1 MKTATKVKTS
11 LKKLKLRATSLKLK
25 SATLVSHDKLRQLQV
40 VQYYRNSKAWTQR
53 LDHRLKVHNTAPKEI
68 DETER
73 KCSNCGHHYSGRVC
87 PQCGQVGTW
96 SRYTWKQAF
105 LNLLDIWGLGNRPM
119 FRTLHELFMRPGYMI
134 RDYLNG
140 CRQFYF
146 PPFKLVAIAVVF
158 LIFVGWLTGV
168 HGLSPF
174 SFLTENI
181 GLSEVADWE
190 GVKAF
195 VDAKLDSIK
204 SIFDISNVEITTS
217 LKSVITA
224 ITWFVWFLSRNML
237 YEWLFIG
244 AVLGIC
250 IWMAFI
256 KVSKY
261 NFVETYIFLTYVMAQ
276 FLLCLI
282 PGTLLVWLKG
292 SLASVSPFLQH
303 CAGYAFIAYS
313 IAVVLLLL
321 TVFRQFYGLTRKST
335 VLHLLLSLLVGFVM
349 IIVIGA
355 LITNILQKNY
365 DVVGTIMCET
375 VAIALIVRGFSF
387 ADQFLR
393 ANKKSV
399 TRVVD
404 YSCKVAMLVIFYTF
418 KCDSIFAIEPA
429 FLNYILILILMMIYA
444 PLAVSLSLLP
454 IAVYKNYQSTW
465 RALLALLPVA
475 ILWVV
480 IRSL

>member
-1 MKTATKVKTS
+1 
-11 LKKLKLRATSLKLK
+11 
-25 SATLVSHDKLRQLQV
+25 
-40 VQYYRNSKAWTQR
+40 
-53 LDHRLKVHNTAPKEI
+53 
-68 DETER
+68 
-73 KCSNCGHHYSGRVC
+73 
-87 PQCGQVGTW
+87 
-96 SRYTWKQAF
+96 
-105 LNLLDIWGLGNRPM
+105 
-119 FRTLHELFMRPGYMI
+119 
-134 RDYLNG
+134 
-140 CRQFYF
+140 
-146 PPFKLVAIAVVF
+146 VVF

-282 PGTLLVWLKG
+282 PGTILVWLKG

-418 KCDSIFAIEPA
+418 KCDSIFTIEPA

>member
-1 MKTATKVKTS
+1 MKTAIKVKTS
-11 LKKLKLRATSLKLK
+11 LQKLRLKAKSLKLK
-25 SATLVSHDKLRQLQV
+25 STALVSHNKLKRLKTV
-40 VQYYRNSKAWTQR
+40 KYYRNSKAWSRR
-53 LDHRLKVHNTAPKEI
+53 LDHRLQQHRTVPDAI

-73 KCSNCGHHYSGRVC
+73 RCTNCGHHYSGRVC